1 MYFRRFGN
9 NSMYKMIN
17 SDVKRENKI
26 SQSELTIYS
35 TQSVE
40 NTNNWLAWI
49 RKKVI
54 IKLLPKAIITY
65 SNDRMV
71 RVIFMKILMITFQ
84 GKKSNINSLNDLIAD
99 MISNKKLNPIV
110 TELFIISRKLNI
122 YLVFIM

>member
-17 SDVKRENKI
+17 FDVKRENKR

>member
-1 MYFRRFGN
+1 
-9 NSMYKMIN
+9 MYKMIN
-17 SDVKRENKI
+17 FDVKRENTI

-49 RKKVI
+49 MKKVI

-65 SNDRMV
+65 SNDQMI

-84 GKKSNINSLNDLIAD
+84 G
-99 MISNKKLNPIV
+99 
-110 TELFIISRKLNI
+110 
-122 YLVFIM
+122 

>member
-17 SDVKRENKI
+17 FDVKRENTI

-49 RKKVI
+49 MKKVI

-65 SNDRMV
+65 SNDQMA

>member
-17 SDVKRENKI
+17 FDVKRENKI

>member
-1 MYFRRFGN
+1 M
-9 NSMYKMIN
+9 
-17 SDVKRENKI
+17 
-26 SQSELTIYS
+26 TIYS